1 MQAADQVWDVIIAGS
16 GMGGATLGHALA
28 RAGLAVLFCER
39 GRSHVGENARSSL
52 VGSFAETSAG
62 DPWRDPDQLR
72 DLLERGGRYS
82 TEICDRSGTRPKSFV
97 PFLGSGTGGS
107 SALYGMA
114 LERFFPSD
122 FTPGRYHPG
131 ADEANL
137 PDAWPISYE
146 ELEPYYRRAET
157 LYRVR
162 GEADPI
168 RGEPAD
174 HLRSPSPTPISQQAL
189 FEFLVGRGMHPYRL
203 HMACEYVPGCQTCQS
218 YLCPRHCKNDGARV
232 CLEPAILDHGATLVD
247 ECEVVSLT
255 ASGTRVTGVHC
266 IRKGRSLFI
275 EGRIVVLAAGALHT
289 PAILLQS
296 ASAEWPRGMGNESGL
311 VGRCLMRHYV
321 DLYVMTSR
329 QPDGNG
335 EKTLAFNDFY
345 HVDGKKLGSVQS
357 FGQLPPAA
365 LLAETLR
372 SDIRNGPAPW
382 LAGPFSLARPFVTA
396 FLRRLSERG
405 VVLASLM
412 EDLPQVE
419 NRVYLAEGKLAI
431 EYRIGRYDRERIRT
445 MRALLRDVLGPRRPM
460 VIKQAENNERL
471 AHACGTCRMGV
482 RAGDSV
488 VDPDCRVH
496 AMDNLYIVDASFFPS
511 SGGNN
516 PALTIAANALR
527 VADRILE
534 RASRSARR
542 LPETDR
548 EMGNHSPPG

>member
-1 MQAADQVWDVIIAGS
+1 MQAADQVWDVIIVGS
-16 GMGGATLGHALA
+16 GMGGATLGYALA
-28 RAGLAVLFCER
+28 RAGLTVLFCER
-39 GRSHVGENARSSL
+39 GRSHVGNNAKSSL
-52 VGSFAETSAG
+52 VGSYAETFAANA
-62 DPWRDPDQLR
+62 WRDAKQLH
-72 DLLERGGRYS
+72 DLLERGGRYCG
-82 TEICDRSGTRPKSFV
+82 EIGDRSNVRSKSFV

-122 FTPGRYHPG
+122 FTPRRYHQG
-131 ADEANL
+131 VN
-137 PDAWPISYE
+137 DATVPESWPISYE
-146 ELEPYYRRAET
+146 ELEPYYHQAET

-174 HLRSPSPTPISQQAL
+174 HLRSPNPMPTSQQAL
-189 FEFLVGRGMHPYRL
+189 FEFLVGRGLHPYRL
-203 HMACEYVPGCQTCQS
+203 HMACEYVPGCQICQS
-218 YLCPRHCKNDGARV
+218 YLCARHCKNDGSRI
-232 CLEPAILDHGATLVD
+232 CLEPALVEHGAALLD

-255 ASGTRVTGVHC
+255 ATRARVTGVNC
-266 IRKGRSLFI
+266 VRKGRGFSI

-289 PAILLQS
+289 PAILLRS
-296 ASAEWPRGMGNESGL
+296 VSAEWPRGLGNESGF

-329 QPDGNG
+329 HPEGNCD
-335 EKTLAFNDFY
+335 KTLAFNDFY
-345 HVDGKKLGSVQS
+345 HIDGKKLGSVQS

-372 SDIRNGPAPW
+372 SDIRNGPVPW
-382 LAGPFSLARPFVTA
+382 LATPFSLAKPIVTA

-412 EDLPQVE
+412 EDLPHVE
-419 NRVYLAEGKLAI
+419 NRVFLADGKLAI
-431 EYRIGRYDRERIRT
+431 EYRIGRYDRERIST
-445 MRALLRDVLGPRRPM
+445 MRALLRDVLGPRKPM

-482 RAGDSV
+482 GAGDSV

-527 VADRILE
+527 VADRI
-534 RASRSARR
+534 SS
-542 LPETDR
+542 
-548 EMGNHSPPG
+548 